1 MSNAL
6 TGLSDALADAVSS
19 SGVGV
24 LRVEGRDRVPASGI
38 IWSADGLVITAHHV
52 LERDE
57 NISVGMPQGESLPAT
72 LVGRDPTTDLA
83 VLRIDASSLLTL
95 QWVQPDSLQVGHL
108 ALALARPGNNVQA
121 TMGIIGALG
130 SSWRTHPGGVV
141 DRYIQADLVMPP
153 GFSGGPTVA
162 ADGNVVGLTTSA
174 LLRGISLALPVNTVK
189 RVGGALLAHGRILR
203 AYIGVG
209 SQPARLPDALADQL
223 GQSTGL
229 LVVSV
234 EPDGPAAKG
243 GLFLGDN
250 LVTIDGRPLKQ
261 LDDLLES
268 LDADK
273 IDRAISVR
281 VVRGGTASRSFS
293 HAVQSA
299 SQWIIEPPG
308 LRGTYD
314 VKLDSIVEHGTGRI
328 G

>member
-1 MSNAL
+1 M
-6 TGLSDALADAVSS
+6 
-19 SGVGV
+19 
-24 LRVEGRDRVPASGI
+24 
-38 IWSADGLVITAHHV
+38 
-52 LERDE
+52 
-57 NISVGMPQGESLPAT
+57 
-72 LVGRDPTTDLA
+72 
-83 VLRIDASSLLTL
+83 
-95 QWVQPDSLQVGHL
+95 
-108 ALALARPGNNVQA
+108 
-121 TMGIIGALG
+121 
-130 SSWRTHPGGVV
+130 

-281 VVRGGTASRSFS
+281 VVRGGQLHEVSVTLSSR
-293 HAVQSA
+293 
-299 SQWIIEPPG
+299 PPSG
-308 LRGTYD
+308 
-314 VKLDSIVEHGTGRI
+314 S
-328 G
+328 

>member
-1 MSNAL
+1 M
-6 TGLSDALADAVSS
+6 
-19 SGVGV
+19 
-24 LRVEGRDRVPASGI
+24 
-38 IWSADGLVITAHHV
+38 
-52 LERDE
+52 
-57 NISVGMPQGESLPAT
+57 
-72 LVGRDPTTDLA
+72 
-83 VLRIDASSLLTL
+83 
-95 QWVQPDSLQVGHL
+95 
-108 ALALARPGNNVQA
+108 
-121 TMGIIGALG
+121 
-130 SSWRTHPGGVV
+130 

-162 ADGNVVGLTTSA
+162 AGGNVVGLTTSA

-243 GLFLGDN
+243 GLFLGHT
-250 LVTIDGRPLKQ
+250 LVTLDGRPLKQ

-273 IDRAISVR
+273 IDRAISVCL
-281 VVRGGTASRSFS
+281 VRGGQLQEVSVTLASR
-293 HAVQSA
+293 
-299 SQWIIEPPG
+299 PPIG
-308 LRGTYD
+308 L
-314 VKLDSIVEHGTGRI
+314 
-328 G
+328 

>member
-6 TGLSDALADAVSS
+6 TGLSDALADTVSTS
-19 SGVGV
+19 SVGV
-24 LRVEGRDRVPASGI
+24 VRVEGRERVPASGI
-38 IWSADGLVITAHHV
+38 IWSADGLVATAHHV

-130 SSWRTHPGGVV
+130 KSWRTHAGGVV
-141 DRYIQADLVMPP
+141 DQYIQADLVMPP
-153 GFSGGPTVA
+153 GFSGGPIVA
-162 ADGNVVGLTTSA
+162 ADGKVVGLTTSA
-174 LLRGISLALPVNTVK
+174 LLSGTSLALPLNTVK
-189 RVGGALLAHGRILR
+189 RVVGALLAHGRILR

-209 SQPARLPDALADQL
+209 SQPARLPEALADQL

-243 GLFLGDN
+243 GLFLGDT
-250 LVTIDGRPLKQ
+250 LVTLDGRPLKQ

-273 IDRAISVR
+273 IDQAISVS
-281 VVRGGTASRSFS
+281 VVRGGQLQEVSVTLASR
-293 HAVQSA
+293 
-299 SQWIIEPPG
+299 PPSG
-308 LRGTYD
+308 
-314 VKLDSIVEHGTGRI
+314 S
-328 G
+328 

>member
-6 TGLSDALADAVSS
+6 TGLSDALGDTVSTS
-19 SGVGV
+19 SVGV
-24 LRVEGRDRVPASGI
+24 VRVEGRERVPASGI
-38 IWSADGLVITAHHV
+38 IWSADGLVVTAHHV

-57 NISVGMPQGESLPAT
+57 NISVGMPGGESLPAT

-83 VLRIDASSLLTL
+83 VLRIDASSLSTL
-95 QWVQPDSLQVGHL
+95 QWAQPDSLQVGHL

-130 SSWRTHPGGVV
+130 SSWRIHPGGVV

-162 ADGNVVGLTTSA
+162 AGGNVVGPTTSA

-189 RVGGALLAHGRILR
+189 RVVGALLAYGRILR

-243 GLFLGDN
+243 GLFLGHT
-250 LVTIDGRPLKQ
+250 LVTLDGRPLNNLTTCWRVWMRTRLTGQFPFAWCAGDSFTKFQ
-261 LDDLLES
+261 SRCPVGLPVDH
-268 LDADK
+268 
-273 IDRAISVR
+273 RAAGS
-281 VVRGGTASRSFS
+281 
-293 HAVQSA
+293 
-299 SQWIIEPPG
+299 
-308 LRGTYD
+308 
-314 VKLDSIVEHGTGRI
+314 
-328 G
+328 